1 MPGRA
6 VPSKNLHL
14 RRGILP
20 AGSWKPAPD
29 SGVCR
34 REQGALRSYPGLMEP
49 GAALGRLENI
59 EWIYN
64 GPKALIVY
72 LWSERCGLTS
82 LQASPLFPDCLLL
95 MLGLLHQRLRQG
107 PGRGC
112 KEAGR
117 GALIPGEQRSKLSLE
132 LDCRLLL

>member
-34 REQGALRSYPGLMEP
+34 REQGALRSYLWADGTRGRPG
-49 GAALGRLENI
+49 
-59 EWIYN
+59 
-64 GPKALIVY
+64 
-72 LWSERCGLTS
+72 
-82 LQASPLFPDCLLL
+82 
-95 MLGLLHQRLRQG
+95 
-107 PGRGC
+107 
-112 KEAGR
+112 EAGEGHR
-117 GALIPGEQRSKLSLE
+117 VEEHWAGKPYCLPLVRKMWPHIPASLRSFVP
-132 LDCRLLL
+132 